1 MGYGQVMICGGTES
15 SIHPLA
21 LAGFAR
27 ARSVVTDSEFNSNP
41 TKASRPFDKSRNG
54 FVLSEGCG
62 ILVLETLSHA
72 LEEELHLI
80 KFMGKFLGM
89 VFLVMRI
96 I

>member
-41 TKASRPFDKSRNG
+41 TKVVD
-54 FVLSEGCG
+54 
-62 ILVLETLSHA
+62 
-72 LEEELHLI
+72 HLI
-80 KFMGKFLGM
+80 NQEMDLC
-89 VFLVMRI
+89 
-96 I
+96 